1 MRRFCAIVPHVSF
14 VIRALV
20 CYAKRSFPR
29 HSERLFLVTPSA
41 FSCHSERLFLS
52 FRAPFPVIPSESE
65 ESSAWMLHFVQHD
78 KSGVIP
84 SESEESMTLFVL
96 AKADAS
102 LRLRSVQHN
111 KSRSVTPNAARNP

>member
-29 HSERLFLVTPSA
+29 HSERSFPR
-41 FSCHSERLFLS
+41 HSERLFL
-52 FRAPFPVIPSESE
+52 VIPSESE

-78 KSGVIP
+78 KPCGHSEHFFCVIP